1 MILCGLSR
9 MRDNL
14 PKVSNRTHGK
24 LLYNDLDPNYGTEPW
39 TRCLIWGKEQFSI
52 NRIWASLWT
61 GSVFYTTWPWS
72 PETRPYFR
80 FQKSR
85 GSCRSW
91 TQRSSGSSSSWIA
104 GFRSPSNHSV
114 TWSINLS
121 LQSFAAWL
129 LGMHFKIMIMLA
141 SSACQKSKTFNII
154 RYFILTPGTFLTFIW
169 SKTSSVCWL
178 D

>member
-1 MILCGLSR
+1 MKQSDIISRKWSLCWLLHCQLRPCFWSSVGWVGWEIIYHVT
-9 MRDNL
+9 
-14 PKVSNRTHGK
+14 KVSNRTHGK

-61 GSVFYTTWPWS
+61 GSGFYTTWPWS

-129 LGMHFKIMIMLA
+129 LGMHFKIIELLWD
-141 SSACQKSKTFNII
+141 F
-154 RYFILTPGTFLTFIW
+154 W
-169 SKTSSVCWL
+169 CWE
-178 D
+178 